1 MKFKK
6 ENDNHVKIQTAD
18 GAWYELHKKSNI
30 QFTRWLNASPYQL
43 QDELKITL
51 PGLMLF
57 IDTFAAL
64 AKKDNISK
72 AELQNEISRLSEML
86 RQKVLMALD
95 IDTIRLQL
103 ASIYWQFPDENPDE
117 LDISVMA
124 KKSRSNESQYSLL
137 QFFFA
142 ESTTERNIRTYLR
155 DRYGSI
161 FGTDE
166 TSTGSVQDATSRYM
180 SFLGEVLKQDIDDLN
195 MFHYTIFDNDIIK
208 VKALEKETVFGYYAT
223 LDSVIRAAKKKAEA
237 TPKNNK

>member
-124 KKSRSNESQYSLL
+124 KKVEVMKANTASYSFFLRSPLPKEISELTL
-137 QFFFA
+137 
-142 ESTTERNIRTYLR
+142 EI
-155 DRYGSI
+155 
-161 FGTDE
+161 GTVLFLAQMKQ
-166 TSTGSVQDATSRYM
+166 VQ
-180 SFLGEVLKQDIDDLN
+180 
-195 MFHYTIFDNDIIK
+195 
-208 VKALEKETVFGYYAT
+208 
-223 LDSVIRAAKKKAEA
+223 EA
-237 TPKNNK
+237 FKMQPADT